1 MRTKFERWKKLDN
14 ENKNNFQFE
23 IIFSNKKIAIK
34 RTKTKSEGKKS
45 EGMLWKDLAWKKG
58 KQKSSRR

>member
-1 MRTKFERWKKLDN
+1 MRVKFERWKKLDN

-34 RTKTKSEGKKS
+34 RTKIKSEGKKS

-58 KQKSSRR
+58 KQKSNRR

>member
-1 MRTKFERWKKLDN
+1 MRIKFERWKKLDN

-45 EGMLWKDLAWKKG
+45 EGMLW
-58 KQKSSRR
+58 